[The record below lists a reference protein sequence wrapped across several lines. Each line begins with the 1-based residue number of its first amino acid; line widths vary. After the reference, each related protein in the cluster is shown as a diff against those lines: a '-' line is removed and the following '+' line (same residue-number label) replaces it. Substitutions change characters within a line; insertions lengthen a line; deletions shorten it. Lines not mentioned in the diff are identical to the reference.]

1 MRAMGKWWK
10 MSQSEDSHV
19 GSDRSEAA
27 ENSEMVAMWKRW
39 IDSGAGG
46 DDDSDGGLVG
56 GCVGSGAGME

>member
-10 MSQSEDSHV
+10 MNQSEERHG

-27 ENSEMVAMWKRW
+27 ENSEMVAMWKRG
-39 IDSGAGG
+39 IDSGDGG
-46 DDDSDGGLVG
+46 GDDSDGGLVS